1 MYLSRP
7 KGQIVLDSFYLD
19 KKSKLDKRGL
29 IFSGIIFIPRY
40 FIYLR
45 SCGTTGI
52 AQDSSSS
59 FDTSYRLFLS
69 NIFPIHIYNEA
80 LRLSKNN

>member
-19 KKSKLDKRGL
+19 EISKLDKRGR

-40 FIYLR
+40 FIYLI
-45 SCGTTGI
+45 SCGTR
-52 AQDSSSS
+52 
-59 FDTSYRLFLS
+59 YS
-69 NIFPIHIYNEA
+69 NETILNFRRTIQN
-80 LRLSKNN
+80 LN